1 MTQYLSYRLI
11 NLYIFLFCVALL
23 GIALYM
29 EHVMFLEPCPLC
41 ITQRIFFLLAGLTA
55 FVAFIHNPVA
65 RGRVVYGLLSAAFS
79 LAGGGFAIRQI
90 WLQGLPKDQ
99 VPACGPSLS
108 YMIEEFPFA
117 EVLSVMLSGDGNCAE
132 ISWQDPVLNWSIP
145 QWSLLG
151 FGILAGVCVFQA
163 FRRNAR

>member
-1 MTQYLSYRLI
+1 MTRFLNYRLL

-41 ITQRIFFLLAGLTA
+41 ITQRIFFMMAGLTA
-55 FVAFIHNPVA
+55 LVAFIHNPA
-65 RGRVVYGLLSAAFS
+65 AGGRTVYGLLSAVFS

-108 YMIEEFPFA
+108 YMIEEFPFS
-117 EVLSVMLSGDGNCAE
+117 EVLMTMLSGDGNCAE
-132 ISWQDPVLNWSIP
+132 ISWQDPILNMSIP
-145 QWSLLG
+145 QWSLVG
-151 FGILAGVCVFQA
+151 FIALAGVCVFQA
-163 FRRNAR
+163 FRRNAS

>member
-1 MTQYLSYRLI
+1 MTRFLSYRLL
-11 NLYIFLFCVALL
+11 NLYIFLFCVTLL

-41 ITQRIFFLLAGLTA
+41 ITQRIFFLFAGLTA
-55 FVAFIHNPVA
+55 LLAFIHNPVA
-65 RGRVVYGLLSAAFS
+65 RGRTVYGLLSAVFS

-108 YMIEEFPFA
+108 YMIEEFPFS
-117 EVLSVMLSGDGNCAE
+117 EVLATMLSGDGNCAE
-132 ISWQDPVLNWSIP
+132 ISWQDPILNMSIP
-145 QWSLLG
+145 QWSLVG
-151 FGILAGVCVFQA
+151 FVALAGVCVFQA
-163 FRRNAR
+163 LRRNSP

>member
-1 MTQYLSYRLI
+1 MTRFLSYRLL
-11 NLYIFLFCVALL
+11 NLYIFLFCVTLL

-41 ITQRIFFLLAGLTA
+41 ITQRIFFMMAGLTA
-55 FVAFIHNPVA
+55 LVAFIHNPA
-65 RGRVVYGLLSAAFS
+65 ALGRTVYGLLSAAFS

-108 YMIEEFPFA
+108 YMIEEFPFS
-117 EVLSVMLSGDGNCAE
+117 EV
-132 ISWQDPVLNWSIP
+132 
-145 QWSLLG
+145 
-151 FGILAGVCVFQA
+151 
-163 FRRNAR
+163 